1 MSGGERRWVVVV
13 TMGQIHTNYE
23 SLLID
28 KCCLII
34 IRKKLQNTLRSYRS
48 NCKNTDQMRQKKIR
62 LVDFGTLIIA
72 GN

>member
-34 IRKKLQNTLRSYRS
+34 IRRELQNTLRSYGS
-48 NCKNTDQMRQKKIR
+48 NCKNTDQMRQNKNT
-62 LVDFGTLIIA
+62 VD
-72 GN
+72 